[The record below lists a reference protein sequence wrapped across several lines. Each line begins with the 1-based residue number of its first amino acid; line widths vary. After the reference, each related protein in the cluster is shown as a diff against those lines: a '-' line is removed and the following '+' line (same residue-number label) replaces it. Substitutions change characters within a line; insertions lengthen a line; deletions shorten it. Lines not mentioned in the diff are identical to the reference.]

1 MTKEKAEAYE
11 GPENL
16 KKIIE
21 TLKGRKFRLDCG
33 HHVTFGHF
41 LGNSHHDLQRQA
53 SDNHLLAMRLLKPAN
68 GHTSINGSPMPEGH
82 FFERRKVMDLSQYL
96 KAGYPGLYIETHE
109 PLRAIATIGTATW
122 KSFSWDCLRGI
133 AERETG
139 RVTEDILDP
148 LGAIKWLG
156 GQSETVLFV
165 QNFHHFFASVEIIQ
179 GIQNSIPSWK
189 ASGCCLVMVGPPVRI
204 PPEISSF
211 FTILD
216 FRLPSRDELRLI
228 QQELGKSVGVE
239 ADEDSIDAALGLTE
253 FESETAFALSLVQ
266 EKKFSSTGD
275 HRAEDADDPPD
286 GTDGVLASGPG
297 GDGGRSR
304 SFEAVPAEPKKGLRA
319 RGRASSAPRALLLV
333 GIPGTGK
340 SLSCKA
346 AASIFGWPLIRLDIS
361 ALKDSL
367 VGESER
373 KIRQATA
380 TIEAFGKAV
389 VWLDEIDK
397 AFAGVKS
404 SGKTDGGTTSAMFGH
419 FLTWMQETTS
429 PVLVMATAN
438 NIREL
443 PPEFLRAGT
452 LRRPVFR
459 RPPEC
464 HRTAGDHPDHEPQIQ
479 DLYPGRPVRQTQR
492 LDRRGDRA
500 TGKGQP
506 LRRPGRGDGYHRTA
520 FPDHERGDRGPS
532 AVGSHPRQE
541 GELGGRN
548 GNQKH
553 KEDQRMS
560 HISKIELQV
569 NDLSILG
576 SACSRLGLELI
587 RSKTSFKWYGKDAP
601 CAHAIRVPQ
610 ADYEI
615 GVIDRDGGY
624 RAQLRFL

>member
-1 MTKEKAEAYE
+1 
-11 GPENL
+11 
-16 KKIIE
+16 
-21 TLKGRKFRLDCG
+21 
-33 HHVTFGHF
+33 
-41 LGNSHHDLQRQA
+41 
-53 SDNHLLAMRLLKPAN
+53 
-68 GHTSINGSPMPEGH
+68 
-82 FFERRKVMDLSQYL
+82 MDLSQYL

-109 PLRAIATIGTATW
+109 PLRAISTLNTASW
-122 KSFSWDCLRGI
+122 HSFSWDCLRGI

-139 RVTEDILDP
+139 RVTEDIVDP

-165 QNFHHFFASVEIIQ
+165 QNFHHFFASVEVIQ
-179 GIQNSIPSWK
+179 GIQNSVPSWK

-204 PPEISSF
+204 PPEIFTF

-239 ADEDSIDAALGLTE
+239 ADEDAIDAALGLTE

-266 EKKFSSTGD
+266 EKKFCARVITGQKMQMI
-275 HRAEDADDPPD
+275 RRTGLMEFWPPVPEEMVGGLD
-286 GTDGVLASGPG
+286 LLKQYLRNRRTAFEPG
-297 GDGGRSR
+297 NEHLPR
-304 SFEAVPAEPKKGLRA
+304 
-319 RGRASSAPRALLLV
+319 PRALLLV

-443 PPEFLRAGT
+443 PPEFLRAGRFDA
-452 LRRPVFR
+452 LFFV
-459 RPPEC
+459 
-464 HRTAGDHPDHEPQIQ
+464 
-479 DLYPGRPVRQTQR
+479 DLPNVI
-492 LDRRGDRA
+492 
-500 TGKGQP
+500 
-506 LRRPGRGDGYHRTA
+506 
-520 FPDHERGDRGPS
+520 ERWEIIRIMN
-532 AVGSHPRQE
+532 RKYKTYMQE
-541 GELGGRN
+541 
-548 GNQKH
+548 
-553 KEDQRMS
+553 
-560 HISKIELQV
+560 
-569 NDLSILG
+569 DLSGKLSGWTGAEIEQLAKDSLFDG
-576 SACSRLGLELI
+576 FDEAMNTIIPLSRTMKEEIQTLQQWATTRARKASSAEETEIKSI
-587 RSKTSFKWYGKDAP
+587 RRISECLTSA
-601 CAHAIRVPQ
+601 R
-610 ADYEI
+610 
-615 GVIDRDGGY
+615 
-624 RAQLRFL
+624 